1 MVAVTQEHDISSTIF
16 GTITTKRVR
25 FRAKKSLFSGVSE
38 MDMPIR
44 HVTSVRY
51 ETTRHPVWGILLA
64 LAGIGCLLV
73 GGSLIVLGIIWFA
86 IAAICL
92 WGSPK
97 VIVTTGGDSQ
107 HSVSFPWNKGQAE
120 QFVSALRNQLF
131 EGRD

>member
-1 MVAVTQEHDISSTIF
+1 MVAAAQERDISNTIF

-51 ETTRHPVWGILLA
+51 ETTRHPVWGVLFA
-64 LAGIGCLLV
+64 LAGIGCLAI
-73 GGSLIVLGIIWFA
+73 GGGMIVLGIIWFA
-86 IAAICL
+86 IAALFL

-107 HSVSFPWNKGQAE
+107 HSVSFPWNKAQAE

-131 EGRD
+131 DGRD